1 MKKLFNPI
9 ENYEKTKKKVGY
21 TKRSETSEA
30 KYKKLGF
37 RCGLEVHQQ
46 LKTEK
51 KLFCRCPAGLYQ
63 KDDEFDNEV
72 IRHMRPTLSE
82 LGEYDGTALME
93 QKTRKNIK
101 YRIKNESS
109 CTYEIDDTPPFQIN
123 QDALNKAIEI
133 AVLLGSSIVGELHIT
148 RKQYLDGSIPAG
160 FQRTAIVGIEGE
172 IPLSKKTI
180 RIIQLSIEEDSCR
193 EISDIGHD
201 RTYKTDRLGI
211 PLIETVTY
219 PEMTNPDEAAEACN
233 YIRFLNRSTGK
244 VNTGIGA
251 TREDVNVSIT
261 GGTRIEIKGVAHI
274 KWIPIL
280 THIEAFRQKAL
291 LEIKSILNKKV
302 KNINKWEINKIKLS
316 NEIVSKYNFLSQ
328 LKNNNSNKLY
338 AVNLPDFKGI
348 LSHFTQPGHS
358 FENEIADR
366 LKVIACLE
374 KPNMTS
380 SESLEPTLSS
390 EFFEEI
396 AKKLGSLE
404 NDAQIVFWGPKDDI
418 KTALETIE
426 ERCKFAFD
434 GVPEET
440 RKSFKNGTTIFERV
454 LPGPN
459 RMYPDTDSPPL
470 SIEENL
476 IDNIKKNLPSTVLER
491 TDKMTEWHIPKDT
504 FPFILSKNLYPV
516 IEKIIIDFKADPV
529 FVGTIFG
536 HKLKSILGQYNANPL
551 FNYNK
556 IYDTF
561 KFVKD
566 NKLQQNII
574 KKILPIIFEH
584 PNMDFESILTTIE
597 YKNISKKNIITNIK
611 DIRDKFNDIRYSK
624 EKDAEVLWVMGQL
637 APLATGNI
645 NLRELEEIVRKA

>member
-1 MKKLFNPI
+1 MKKILDPI
-9 ENYEKTKKKVGY
+9 ENYKKTKEIVGY
-21 TKRSETSEA
+21 TERHETPES
-30 KYKKLGF
+30 KYKKMGF
-37 RCGLEVHQQ
+37 KCGLEVHQQ

-51 KLFCRCPAGLYQ
+51 KLFCRCPTGIYQ
-63 KDDEFDNEV
+63 KDDDFDSEV
-72 IRHMRPTLSE
+72 LRHMRPTLSE

-133 AVLLGSSIVGELHIT
+133 AILLGSSIVGELHIT
-148 RKQYLDGSIPAG
+148 RKQYLDGSIPGG
-160 FQRTAIVGIEGE
+160 FQRTAIVGIEGS
-172 IPLSKKTI
+172 IPLRKKKVK
-180 RIIQLSIEEDSCR
+180 IIQLSIEEDSCR

-201 RTYKTDRLGI
+201 RIFKTDRLGM

-219 PEMTNPDEAAEACN
+219 PEMTTPVEAAEACN

-291 LEIKSILNKKV
+291 LEIKKKTNKLI
-302 KNINKWEINKIKLS
+302 KNKDEWEISKLKLS
-316 NEIVSKYNFLSQ
+316 NDIISKYNFLSQ
-328 LKNNNSNKLY
+328 LKNNNTNKIY
-338 AVNLPDFKGI
+338 AVNLPNFKGI
-348 LSHFTQPGHS
+348 LSHYTQPGHT
-358 FENEIADR
+358 FENEITDR

-380 SESLEPTLSS
+380 SESLETKLDIG
-390 EFFEEI
+390 FFEEI
-396 AKKLGSLE
+396 RKILGSKD
-404 NDAQIVFWGPKDDI
+404 NDAQIVFWGPKEDI
-418 KTALETIE
+418 KTAMETIE
-426 ERCKFAFD
+426 ERCKMAFD

-454 LPGPN
+454 LPGPD

-470 SIEENL
+470 SIEEGV
-476 IDNIKKNLPSTVLER
+476 IETIKEDLPSAIIDM
-491 TDKMTEWHIPKDT
+491 TDKMKEWKIPGDT
-504 FPFILSKNLYPV
+504 FPFILSKNLYPLL
-516 IEKIIIDFKADPV
+516 ERIIIDFEENPV
-529 FVGTIFG
+529 FAGTIIG
-536 HKLKSILGQYNANPL
+536 HNLKFINGQLQSNPL

-556 IYDTF
+556 LYDIF

-566 NKLQQNII
+566 NKLEKNII
-574 KKILPIIFEH
+574 KKIIPVVFEH
-584 PNMDFESILTTIE
+584 PNMDFESILTTIG
-597 YKNISKKNIITNIK
+597 YKKVSKKNIISNIK
-611 DIRDKFNDIRYSK
+611 DLKDKFNDIKISD
-624 EKDAEVLWVMGQL
+624 EKDAEVLWIMGQL
-637 APLATGNI
+637 APLAIGNI
-645 NLRELEEIVRKA
+645 NLSELEKIVRG